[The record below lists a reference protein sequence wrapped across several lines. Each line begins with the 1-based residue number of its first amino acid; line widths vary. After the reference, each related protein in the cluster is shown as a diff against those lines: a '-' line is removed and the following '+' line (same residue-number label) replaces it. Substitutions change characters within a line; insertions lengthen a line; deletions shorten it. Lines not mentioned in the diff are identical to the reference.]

1 MVDRSKNRS
10 DRYQSLFAE
19 LPYSNEMM
27 AEFAEREGIM
37 TRNDPELRERYLD
50 AKERLNEMMAEFAER
65 EGIMTRNDPELRE
78 RYLDAKERLRLAFWR
93 LVDEQLTARQR
104 EVMKLYCAGFTQ
116 IEIARKLNVNQSSI
130 TKSINGNC
138 DYRNGKRIYGGAKK
152 KLRRLADKDPEIQE
166 ILKELAEINA
176 EYDYW

>member
-27 AEFAEREGIM
+27 SQLAEQEGVL
-37 TRNDPELRERYLD
+37 TRNDPELRERYL
-50 AKERLNEMMAEFAER
+50 E
-65 EGIMTRNDPELRE
+65 
-78 RYLDAKERLRLAFWR
+78 AKERLRLAFWR
-93 LVDEQLTARQR
+93 LVDDQLTERQR

-152 KLRRLADKDPEIQE
+152 KLRRLAEKDKEIQG
-166 ILKELAEINA
+166 ILAELVEINS
-176 EYDYW
+176 EYEY